1 MDGRRSDGWMRAGS
15 RTRGA
20 ALAHYL
26 VATAALVGVVAVAG
40 TVVSALGGHLGRFLR
55 LLAMP

>member
-1 MDGRRSDGWMRAGS
+1 MNGRRRRSGGCRA
-15 RTRGA
+15 RGA

-40 TVVSALGGHLGRFLR
+40 MVVNALGGHLGRFLR

>member
-1 MDGRRSDGWMRAGS
+1 MNGQRRRSGGCRA
-15 RTRGA
+15 RGV

-40 TVVSALGGHLGRFLR
+40 MVVNALGGHLGRFLQ